1 MQDAVKHTVG
11 KFLEYVMENHRVSRE
26 PATILQA
33 FQLSLVS
40 IFLSPLLILS
50 ARIFFL
56 KIICWW
62 NQFFSSLTIII
73 VQVNNY
79 QVIVIRNPK
88 KEDIIF

>member
-50 ARIFFL
+50 ARIFF
-56 KIICWW
+56 
-62 NQFFSSLTIII
+62 
-73 VQVNNY
+73 
-79 QVIVIRNPK
+79 
-88 KEDIIF
+88 